1 MTKTERCAVFAA
13 IICGFSL
20 TAGITDMMVSESNA
34 ISWRASTAGAQ
45 SMYGPVAPIQN
56 FEAPQQPTYTP
67 SNSDIF
73 ACVQH
78 GKKWQIVDGN
88 VAGPV
93 SAPLFDTRKSCMK
106 QVSDW
111 SKS

>member
-45 SMYGPVAPIQN
+45 AQWGQFNQANPVQQYT
-56 FEAPQQPTYTP
+56 APQNNAT
-67 SNSDIF
+67 F
-73 ACVQH
+73 ACVEV

-88 VAGPV
+88 VAGPL
-93 SAPLFDTRKSCMK
+93 SAPLFSSAKACMK
-106 QVSDW
+106 EVNSW
-111 SKS
+111 SGS